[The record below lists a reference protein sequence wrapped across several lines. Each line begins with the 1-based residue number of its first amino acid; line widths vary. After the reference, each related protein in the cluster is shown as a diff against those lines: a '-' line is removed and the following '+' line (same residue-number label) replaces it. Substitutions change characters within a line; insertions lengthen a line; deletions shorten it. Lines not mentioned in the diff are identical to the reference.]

1 LYSRLLFLGCSL
13 FLFGDH
19 LFELVTGT
27 RLSITDTTFP
37 LGGTGLP
44 LGGTALPLA
53 TGGFLAGMI
62 VT

>member
-1 LYSRLLFLGCSL
+1 LNLSRALS
-13 FLFGDH
+13 
-19 LFELVTGT
+19 
-27 RLSITDTTFP
+27 LSITRHHLFP